1 MARERPLGGRPDVVA
16 TGGGGCGCGGTIVER
31 AARGV
36 PGTVTSVQ
44 VDLLFDPFGGRWED
58 LRDAAVLADDAGI
71 DGLWLYDHLAGSV
84 HGAPHV
90 LECWTILSAVA
101 AAVPRLM
108 VGSLVLNV
116 ANRAAGT
123 LAVMAST
130 LQEVSGGRLL
140 LGVGAGGGMG
150 TPYAAEQVAL
160 GRGVPGDAVRR
171 AAVEAT
177 IATLRQVWSGAAGG
191 AAGFLRPDPVP
202 PVIVGGFGPKMAEL
216 AGRLG
221 DGINA
226 PAGPS
231 LARLIDIAREAHAR
245 SGRDPDRFLV
255 TTSGSPTDVRLSSL
269 DVHRVI
275 TTVRPPY
282 TPAVGR
288 LADTLG
294 RR

>member
-1 MARERPLGGRPDVVA
+1 
-16 TGGGGCGCGGTIVER
+16 
-31 AARGV
+31 
-36 PGTVTSVQ
+36 
-44 VDLLFDPFGGRWED
+44 
-58 LRDAAVLADDAGI
+58 
-71 DGLWLYDHLAGSV
+71 
-84 HGAPHV
+84 
-90 LECWTILSAVA
+90 
-101 AAVPRLM
+101 
-108 VGSLVLNV
+108 
-116 ANRAAGT
+116 
-123 LAVMAST
+123 
-130 LQEVSGGRLL
+130 
-140 LGVGAGGGMG
+140 MG

-160 GRGVPGDAVRR
+160 ARGVPGDALRR

-177 IATLRQVWSGAAGG
+177 IETLRQVWSGAAGG

-255 TTSGSPTDVRLSSL
+255 TTSGSPIDERFSSL
-269 DVHRVI
+269 GVHRVI
-275 TTVRPPY
+275 TMVRPPY
-282 TPAVGR
+282 TPAVGQ